1 MQLSFHI
8 YQSFGQNTLQWNA
21 EINLSKRDKDLG
33 FGLGSW
39 NKRDKKMINCTN
51 CDWEEVKTFAK
62 CQAFTFEKW

>member
-1 MQLSFHI
+1 M
-8 YQSFGQNTLQWNA
+8 TW
-21 EINLSKRDKDLG
+21 G